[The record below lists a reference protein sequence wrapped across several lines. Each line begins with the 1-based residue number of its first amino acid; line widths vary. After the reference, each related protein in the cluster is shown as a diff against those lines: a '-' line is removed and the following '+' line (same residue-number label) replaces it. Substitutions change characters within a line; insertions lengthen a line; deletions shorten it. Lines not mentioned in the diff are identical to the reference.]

1 VSDTYPGRARQ
12 GDEVLPQDS
21 EFEKALELAV
31 EEEDD
36 HGLEINRRAVLS
48 LGVFLLLSIAA
59 LYFLL
64 PQLAG
69 LEDTWRRIED
79 GSPYWMIVALLFTC
93 AMFFGYVAMFR
104 GIFVRAGTGRID
116 WKASYQITMAGL
128 AASRIFAAG
137 GAGGL
142 VLTAWALRRS
152 GMSKRVVADKTLTFL
167 ILTYMPYMAALIV
180 CGLGLRIGIFPGPA
194 PFGLTVVPAIIAVIL
209 VAIGVSTAL
218 VPTDLQ
224 HRLEGF
230 AEGHGKLGRWA
241 QRLSNLPASAS
252 AGMRD
257 ALTHIRH
264 PDPALFGAILFWAAQ
279 IGVLWASFHAF
290 GGAPPLAVLTQAFFV
305 GMFGNLLPMPGGV
318 GGVEGGMIAALAAF
332 EVDAGQA
339 VVAVLLF
346 RAMTF
351 WLPMIPGVIAYFQL
365 RRTVERWRDE
375 LHSLYK
381 VK

>member
-1 VSDTYPGRARQ
+1 VSEIRARRRRS
-12 GDEVLPQDS
+12 DAEHEEPQ
-21 EFEKALELAV
+21 LEGVDV
-31 EEEDD
+31 ERAEAADDDD
-36 HGLEINRRAVLS
+36 HGLELNRRSVFGLAA
-48 LGVFLLLSIAA
+48 FLLLSIAA

-69 LEDTWRRIED
+69 LQDTWHRIEN
-79 GSPYWMIVALLFTC
+79 GSPYWIFVALLFGC
-93 AMFFGYVAMFR
+93 GMFAGYVAMFR
-104 GIFVRAGTGRID
+104 GIFLRAGATRID

-152 GMSKRVVADKTLTFL
+152 GMRRRVVADKTLTFL

-180 CGLGLRIGIFPGPA
+180 CGLGLRLGIFNGPA
-194 PFGLTVVPAIIAVIL
+194 PFGLTVVPAIIAFIVT
-209 VAIGVSTAL
+209 AIGVSTVL

-224 HRLEGF
+224 HRLEAF
-230 AEGHGKLGRWA
+230 ARRRGRIGRLA
-241 QRLSNLPASAS
+241 QRLANLPASAS

-257 ALTHIRH
+257 ALRHLRH
-264 PDPALFGAILFWAAQ
+264 PDPALAGAILFWAFQVA
-279 IGVLWASFHAF
+279 VLWASFRAF
-290 GGAPPLAVLTQAFFV
+290 GEAPPLAVLTQAFFV

-332 EVDAGQA
+332 EIDAGQA

-346 RAMTF
+346 RAVTF

-365 RRTVERWRDE
+365 RKTVDRWRQE
-375 LHSLYK
+375 GAMAA
-381 VK
+381 

>member
-1 VSDTYPGRARQ
+1 MSRTRPARARE
-12 GDEVLPQDS
+12 GDEMLQDRDV
-21 EFEKALELAV
+21 EPLELEAV
-31 EEEDD
+31 DEDD
-36 HGLEINRRAVLS
+36 HGLEINRRTVLT
-48 LGVFLLLSIAA
+48 LGAFLLLSLAA

-69 LEDTWRRIED
+69 LEDTWHRVED
-79 GSPYWMIVALLFTC
+79 GSPYWMLVALLFGV

-104 GIFVRAGTGRID
+104 GIFLRAGTGRID
-116 WKASYQITMAGL
+116 WRASYQITMAGL

-142 VLTAWALRRS
+142 VLMAWALRRS
-152 GMSKRVVADKTLTFL
+152 GMSRRVVADKTLTFL

-180 CGLGLRIGIFPGPA
+180 CGLGLRLGIFPGSA
-194 PFGLTVVPAIIAVIL
+194 PFGLTVVPAIVAVIL
-209 VAIGVSTAL
+209 TAIGVATVL

-224 HRLEGF
+224 HRLEDF
-230 AEGHGKLGRWA
+230 AKGHGTLGRWA
-241 QRLSNLPASAS
+241 QRLANLPASAS

-257 ALTHIRH
+257 ALRHLRH
-264 PDPALFGAILFWAAQ
+264 PDPALGGAVLFWAAQ
-279 IGVLWASFHAF
+279 VGVLWASFRAF
-290 GGAPPLAVLTQAFFV
+290 GDAPPLAVLTQAFFV

-346 RAMTF
+346 RAITF

>member
-1 VSDTYPGRARQ
+1 MSRTRPPRAGQ
-12 GDEVLPQDS
+12 GDEVLQDP
-21 EFEKALELAV
+21 ELEPLDLEAV
-31 EEEDD
+31 DEDD
-36 HGLEINRRAVLS
+36 HGLEINRRAVLTLS
-48 LGVFLLLSIAA
+48 AFLLLSLAA

-69 LEDTWRRIED
+69 LEDTWHRVED
-79 GSPYWMIVALLFTC
+79 GSPYWMLVALLFGV

-104 GIFVRAGTGRID
+104 GIFLHAGTGRID
-116 WKASYQITMAGL
+116 WRASYQITMAGL

-180 CGLGLRIGIFPGPA
+180 CGLGLRVGIFPGPA

-209 VAIGVSTAL
+209 TAIGIATVL

-224 HRLEGF
+224 HRLEDF
-230 AEGHGKLGRWA
+230 AQGHGALGRWA
-241 QRLSNLPASAS
+241 QRLSHVPASAS
-252 AGMRD
+252 AGMRV
-257 ALTHIRH
+257 ALRHLRH
-264 PDPALFGAILFWAAQ
+264 PDPALGGAVLFWAAQ
-279 IGVLWASFHAF
+279 VGVLWASFRAF
-290 GGAPPLAVLTQAFFV
+290 GDAPPLAVLTQAFFV

-346 RAMTF
+346 RAITF

-365 RRTVERWRDE
+365 RRTVDRWRDE